1 MLLIAFVHVHVLH
14 GQRVN
19 SGGISQYPVVHDEE
33 EEDIP
38 HKTNPLNGSSRFIFH
53 SQAVSQLVSQSVSL
67 LVDTDF
73 RSFLQSCGSS
83 PRSN

>member
-19 SGGISQYPVVHDEE
+19 SGGISQYPVVHEEDEE
-33 EEDIP
+33 AIP

-53 SQAVSQLVSQSVSL
+53 SQAVSQLVSQSL
-67 LVDTDF
+67 
-73 RSFLQSCGSS
+73 C
-83 PRSN
+83 